1 MSSAGKEKK
10 MISKTR
16 PSRVKGDVTLD
27 VVAKIAGV
35 SAITVSRAINKPE
48 KLAPK
53 TRERVEQA
61 IAKTGYVPNLL
72 AGGLASRSSKL
83 IAAIIPSIANLV
95 YAETISLFSNRFRE
109 AGYQVILGDSG
120 YPEVLE
126 EELVRAILTR
136 RPDGILLTGVDHS
149 PVCRNLLLSA
159 RIPVVETWD
168 LTPSPLD
175 IVVGFDH
182 VRIGREVAAF
192 MIEKGYRSVG
202 FVSADDARALT
213 RQRSTQETLIK
224 RGVTD
229 IVTAS
234 VPVPSSMEL
243 GRLGTRQLFDKG
255 FTGGAIF
262 CSSDTLAQGVLAELQ
277 SRNIGVPEKIGIIGF
292 GDQVFAAFTN
302 PPLTTVRIDRKRIGR
317 EAVDALLARITGQP
331 VKNNIIDVGFEIISR
346 QTM

>member
-1 MSSAGKEKK
+1 MKA
-10 MISKTR
+10 
-16 PSRVKGDVTLD
+16 DVTLD
-27 VVAKIAGV
+27 IVAKIAGV

-48 KLAPK
+48 KVAPK
-53 TRERVEQA
+53 TREKVKQA
-61 IAKTGYVPNLL
+61 IARTGYVPNML

-126 EELVRAILTR
+126 EELVRTILTR

-149 PVCRNLLLSA
+149 VVCRNLLLSA
-159 RIPVVETWD
+159 HIPVVETWD

-175 IVVGFDH
+175 IVVGFNH
-182 VRIGREVAAF
+182 VKSGQEVAEF
-192 MIEKGYRSVG
+192 ILQRGYRKIG
-202 FVSADDARALT
+202 FVTAEDARAAT
-213 RQRSTQETLIK
+213 RQQATQDPLIK
-224 RGVTD
+224 HGVTD
-229 IVTAS
+229 VTIAT

-243 GRLGTRQLFDKG
+243 GRLGTSGLLKKG
-255 FTGGAIF
+255 FSGGAIF

-277 SRNIGVPEKIGIIGF
+277 SRSIKVPEEVGIIGF

-302 PPLTTVRIDRKRIGR
+302 PPLTTVRIDRKRIGH
-317 EAVDALLARITGQP
+317 EAADALLARISDRP
-331 VKNNIIDVGFEIISR
+331 IKNNSIDVGFKIIKR

>member
-1 MSSAGKEKK
+1 MSSSSNKNKP
-10 MISKTR
+10 ISIS
-16 PSRVKGDVTLD
+16 PPDHVQGDVTLD
-27 VVAKIAGV
+27 IVARIAGV

-48 KLAPK
+48 KVAPK
-53 TRERVEQA
+53 TREKVKQA
-61 IAKTGYVPNLL
+61 IARTGYVPNLL

-136 RPDGILLTGVDHS
+136 RPDGILLTGVVHS
-149 PVCRNLLLSA
+149 PVCKNLLLSA
-159 RIPVVETWD
+159 HIPVVETWD

-182 VRIGREVAAF
+182 VKIGQQVAEF
-192 MIEKGYRSVG
+192 MIEKGFNKAG
-202 FVSADDARALT
+202 FVSADDSRALT

-224 RGVTD
+224 KGVTN
-229 IVTAS
+229 IITAS

-243 GRLGTRQLFDKG
+243 GRLGTRQLLEKG

-277 SRNIGVPEKIGIIGF
+277 SRNIAVPEKVGIIGF
-292 GDQVFAAFTN
+292 GDQVFAAFTH
-302 PPLTTVRIDRKRIGR
+302 PGLTTVRIDRKRIGQ
-317 EAVDALLARITGQP
+317 EAVDALLARITDQP
-331 VKNNIIDVGFEIISR
+331 IKSNIIDVGFEIIRR

>member
-1 MSSAGKEKK
+1 MSFSGKEKK
-10 MISKTR
+10 RISKAR

-27 VVAKIAGV
+27 IVAKVAGV

-48 KLAPK
+48 KLAPE

-182 VRIGREVAAF
+182 VRIGREVAKF
-192 MIEKGYRSVG
+192 IIEKGYRSAG

-224 RGVTD
+224 HGVTN

-243 GRLGTRQLFDKG
+243 GRLGTRQLLDKG

-277 SRNIGVPEKIGIIGF
+277 SRDIGVPEKIGIIGF
-292 GDQVFAAFTN
+292 GDQVFAAFTH

-317 EAVDALLARITGQP
+317 EAVDALLARIAEQP
-331 VKNNIIDVGFEIISR
+331 IKNNIIDVGFEIISR